1 MNIALNLQGIL
12 GRNNNLADLLG
23 LHFRD
28 DIPTFMTRRSG
39 RSCIAGLPITP
50 GQLQEMVHLNVE
62 RALERMREVVPPV
75 SRENVAA
82 DPQRGAHE
90 LVAQATDSR
99 NLCKLDP
106 TWHPWL

>member
-1 MNIALNLQGIL
+1 MSQGIL

-39 RSCIAGLPITP
+39 RTCIAGLQIASA
-50 GQLQEMVHLNVE
+50 QLQEMVRLNVE
-62 RALERMREVVPPV
+62 RAVERMREVTPPQ
-75 SRENVAA
+75 NKDNPAA

-90 LVAQATDSR
+90 LVAQATDNR

-106 TWHPWL
+106 TWHPWF